1 MTENEKRM
9 HRACFTGHRPE
20 KLMRSEN
27 AIRKDLE
34 KQIRQAVTDGLNV
47 FISGMAR
54 GVDIWAAQI
63 VLKLRNE
70 GTDVKLICA
79 CPYKG
84 FELGW
89 SREWQQ
95 QYKEVLE
102 SADFI
107 KAAPHNSARS
117 LSQNFCPN
125 SKFQKWR
132 NTVCISHFWNCG
144 SGVKRRLRLE
154 DAIARCCLK
163 YVCADYSRACF
174 QIRNEWMVNHA
185 VRVIAIF
192 NGEKGGTKNT
202 MDYAAKIGVPV
213 VHIKG

>member
-70 GTDVKLICA
+70 GTDVK
-79 CPYKG
+79 
-84 FELGW
+84 
-89 SREWQQ
+89 
-95 QYKEVLE
+95 
-102 SADFI
+102 
-107 KAAPHNSARS
+107 
-117 LSQNFCPN
+117 
-125 SKFQKWR
+125 
-132 NTVCISHFWNCG
+132 
-144 SGVKRRLRLE
+144 
-154 DAIARCCLK
+154 
-163 YVCADYSRACF
+163 
-174 QIRNEWMVNHA
+174 
-185 VRVIAIF
+185 
-192 NGEKGGTKNT
+192 
-202 MDYAAKIGVPV
+202 
-213 VHIKG
+213 

>member
-70 GTDVKLICA
+70 GIDVKLICA

-107 KAAPHNSARS
+107 K
-117 LSQNFCPN
+117 
-125 SKFQKWR
+125 
-132 NTVCISHFWNCG
+132 
-144 SGVKRRLRLE
+144 
-154 DAIARCCLK
+154 
-163 YVCADYSRACF
+163 YVCAGYSQACF

-213 VHIKG
+213 VRINTIS

>member
-9 HRACFTGHRPE
+9 RRVCFTGHRPE
-20 KLMRSEN
+20 KLTRSEN
-27 AIRKDLE
+27 TIKRELE
-34 KQIRQAVTDGLNV
+34 KQIRQAMADGLNV

-95 QYKEVLE
+95 RYKEVLE

-117 LSQNFCPN
+117 LSQNFLPQFKVPKMEEYCMYFPF
-125 SKFQKWR
+125 SELRKWGKKAAETRRR
-132 NTVCISHFWNCG
+132 NCTV
-144 SGVKRRLRLE
+144 L
-154 DAIARCCLK
+154 
-163 YVCADYSRACF
+163 
-174 QIRNEWMVNHA
+174 
-185 VRVIAIF
+185 
-192 NGEKGGTKNT
+192 
-202 MDYAAKIGVPV
+202 P
-213 VHIKG
+213 

>member
-1 MTENEKRM
+1 MKKRM

-95 QYKEVLE
+95 RYKEVLE

-117 LSQNFCPN
+117 LSQNFLPQFKVPKMEEYCMYFP
-125 SKFQKWR
+125 FWELRKWGKKAAETRRR
-132 NTVCISHFWNCG
+132 N
-144 SGVKRRLRLE
+144 
-154 DAIARCCLK
+154 
-163 YVCADYSRACF
+163 CA
-174 QIRNEWMVNHA
+174 VL
-185 VRVIAIF
+185 
-192 NGEKGGTKNT
+192 
-202 MDYAAKIGVPV
+202 P
-213 VHIKG
+213 

>member
-95 QYKEVLE
+95 RYKEVLE

-125 SKFQKWR
+125 SKFRKWR

-144 SGVKRRLRLE
+144 SGVKRWLRLE
-154 DAIARCCLK
+154 DVIARCCLK
-163 YVCADYSRACF
+163 KTGADRRYPSGWLLFIAFFTRSA
-174 QIRNEWMVNHA
+174 MVRPNDTLRRHRPGSDA
-185 VRVIAIF
+185 SL
-192 NGEKGGTKNT
+192 
-202 MDYAAKIGVPV
+202 P
-213 VHIKG
+213 